1 MRMTWRLVTGP
12 ILQHP
17 GRSLLCVLAIAM
29 GVALGFAVQLI
40 NGSAIGEFT
49 RAAQTLAG
57 KADLT
62 IRGARSGFDEA
73 VYADLA
79 QRVGVALASPALE
92 VDAKLPGR
100 DEPLRTIGL
109 DVFRA
114 GRLQPALFVEGANL
128 LDSLRADTV
137 FLSPAAMEWL
147 GIRQG
152 DSLTVQSGLAQH
164 TLRVAGTLT
173 TDDTLGRVA
182 VMDIAAAQA
191 LFDRVGRISRVDL
204 RLAAGVD
211 TDRFIA
217 TLDLPPGM
225 TAERPRDA
233 GSATDRMTRAYRVN
247 LDVLALVA
255 LFTGGLLVFSTQA
268 LSVAQRRAQI
278 ALLRVLGHTRSQIAG
293 LLIAEGLILGV
304 VGAVLGLAGGL
315 ALARI
320 AMEIVGADLGAG
332 YFQGVAPHLRVN
344 PTAALT
350 FGLLGLAAAL
360 GGSLGPALEA
370 ARAAP
375 AVALKSG
382 DDQRAFAA
390 LRLPWTGIACLVAG
404 AIAANLP
411 PIDDLP
417 VFGYL
422 AIAALLMGTILA
434 LPALT
439 AFLLARIPRAR
450 HLAVTLAIE
459 QLRARPAQAALSL
472 AAIVAAVSLA
482 VSMAVM
488 VSSFRTSVDAWLE
501 GILPADLYLRASSGG
516 DSAFFTEADQS
527 RIHAVPGI
535 ARLEFLRWQQV
546 LLDPA
551 RPRVT
556 LLARD
561 AVDADAERRLPL
573 VGAIATTN
581 GSLPRAWLSE
591 PAAAL
596 YGSAPGRRI
605 AIPLNGRMHEFI
617 VAGIWRDYAR
627 QNGAVLIDRATYI
640 ALSDDHSANDA
651 GIWLAP
657 GAATADVMQ
666 AIETRF
672 GAEAIEFATPGEIR
686 ALSLSIFDRTFTVT
700 YALEAAAILIGLVGL
715 SSAIGSQVLARR
727 REFGMLRHIGVT
739 RGQIAR
745 MLATEGFIVAAVG
758 LIIGGVLGFAM
769 SFILIHVVN
778 RQSFHW
784 GMQMHVPLAGLAL
797 FFVVMLALATVTAR
811 LAGRQAMTGDAV
823 RAVKEDW

>member
-1 MRMTWRLVTGP
+1 MTGRLLIGP

-17 GRSLLCVLAIAM
+17 GRSLLCVVAIAL

-40 NGSAIGEFT
+40 NGSAISEFT

-57 KADLT
+57 KADVT
-62 IRGARSGFDEA
+62 VRGPRQGFDESIY
-73 VYADLA
+73 VDLA
-79 QRVGVALASPALE
+79 RRDGVALASPALE

-100 DEPLRTIGL
+100 EEPLRVIGL

-114 GRLQPALFVEGANL
+114 GRLQPALFAEGADL

-137 FLSPAAMEWL
+137 FLSPAAMGWL
-147 GIRQG
+147 GVKPG
-152 DSLTVQSGLAQH
+152 DTLTVQSGLARH
-164 TLRVAGTLT
+164 GLHVAGALT
-173 TDDTLGRVA
+173 GEASLGRVA
-182 VMDIAAAQA
+182 VMDIGAAQT
-191 LFDRVGRISRVDL
+191 LFDRIGRVSRVDL
-204 RLAAGVD
+204 RLASGVD
-211 TDRFIA
+211 VERFVA
-217 TLDLPPGM
+217 ALDLAPGL

-233 GSATDRMTRAYRVN
+233 GTATDRMTRAYRVN

-278 ALLRVLGHTRSQIAG
+278 ALLRVLGCTRGQIAG
-293 LLIAEGLILGV
+293 LLLAEGLLLGI
-304 VGAVLGLAGGL
+304 VGAALGLAGGL

-332 YFQGVAPHLRVN
+332 YFRGIAPVLRVS
-344 PTAALT
+344 PVAALT
-350 FGLLGLAAAL
+350 FGGLGVVAAVV
-360 GGSLGPALEA
+360 GSLGPALEA

-375 AVALKSG
+375 AAALKSG

-390 LRLPWTGIACLVAG
+390 LRPPWIGIACLGAG
-404 AIAANLP
+404 AAASALP
-411 PIDDLP
+411 PVDDLP

-422 AIAALLMGTILA
+422 AIAALLMGTILS

-439 AFLLARIPRAR
+439 AFALARIPTAQRIPVA
-450 HLAVTLAIE
+450 LAIE

-472 AAIVAAVSLA
+472 AAIVAAVGLS

-501 GILPADLYLRASSGG
+501 AVLPADLYLRSSSGG
-516 DSAFFTEADQS
+516 DSAFFTESDQA
-527 RIHAVPGI
+527 RIRDVPGI
-535 ARLEFLRWQQV
+535 ARIEFLRWQQV
-546 LLDPA
+546 LLDPQ

-561 AVDADAERRLPL
+561 GVDLDAERRLPL
-573 VGAIATTN
+573 IGPIASTDP
-581 GSLPRAWLSE
+581 SLPRAWLSE
-591 PAAAL
+591 QTAAI
-596 YGSAPGRRI
+596 YGFAPGQRI
-605 AIPLNGRMHEFI
+605 AVPLNGRLHEFV

-627 QNGAVLIDRATYI
+627 QNGAVLIDRAIYT
-640 ALSDDHSANDA
+640 ALADDRSANDA
-651 GIWLAP
+651 GMWLTA
-657 GAATADVMQ
+657 GTTSADVQ
-666 AIETRF
+666 SAIEAVT
-672 GAEAIEFATPGEIR
+672 GKDAVEFATPGEIR
-686 ALSLSIFDRTFTVT
+686 AVSLSIFDRTFTVT
-700 YALEAAAILIGLVGL
+700 YALEAAAVLIGLVGL

-727 REFGMLRHIGVT
+727 REFGMLRHVGVL

-758 LIIGGVLGFAM
+758 LLIGVALGFAM
-769 SFILIHVVN
+769 SLVLIHVVN

-784 GMQMHVPLAGLAL
+784 GMQLHVPVAGLAL
-797 FFVVMLALATVTAR
+797 FIAVMLMLSTITAVF
-811 LAGRQAMTGDAV
+811 AGRQAMAGDAV

>member
-1 MRMTWRLVTGP
+1 
-12 ILQHP
+12 
-17 GRSLLCVLAIAM
+17 
-29 GVALGFAVQLI
+29 
-40 NGSAIGEFT
+40 
-49 RAAQTLAG
+49 
-57 KADLT
+57 
-62 IRGARSGFDEA
+62 
-73 VYADLA
+73 
-79 QRVGVALASPALE
+79 
-92 VDAKLPGR
+92 
-100 DEPLRTIGL
+100 
-109 DVFRA
+109 
-114 GRLQPALFVEGANL
+114 
-128 LDSLRADTV
+128 
-137 FLSPAAMEWL
+137 
-147 GIRQG
+147 
-152 DSLTVQSGLAQH
+152 
-164 TLRVAGTLT
+164 
-173 TDDTLGRVA
+173 
-182 VMDIAAAQA
+182 
-191 LFDRVGRISRVDL
+191 
-204 RLAAGVD
+204 
-211 TDRFIA
+211 
-217 TLDLPPGM
+217 M
-225 TAERPRDA
+225 TADRPRDA

-278 ALLRVLGHTRSQIAG
+278 ALLRVLGHTRRQIAG
-293 LLIAEGLILGV
+293 LLVAEGLILGI
-304 VGAVLGLAGGL
+304 VGAVLGLAGGM

-332 YFQGVAPHLRVN
+332 YFRGVAPNLEVS

-350 FGLLGLAAAL
+350 FGLLGLSAAL
-360 GGSLGPALEA
+360 AGSLGPALEA

-375 AVALKSG
+375 AAALKSG

-390 LRLPWTGIACLVAG
+390 LHLPWAGIACLAAG
-404 AIAANLP
+404 TIAANLP

-422 AIAALLMGTILA
+422 AIAALLMGTILS

-439 AFLLARIPRAR
+439 AFLLARIPPAR
-450 HLAVTLAIE
+450 HLPITLAVE

-501 GILPADLYLRASSGG
+501 AVLPADLYLRASSGG
-516 DSAFFTEADQS
+516 DSAFFTEPDQS
-527 RIHAVPGI
+527 RVRAMPGI
-535 ARLEFLRWQQV
+535 ARMEFLRWQQV

-561 AVDADAERRLPL
+561 GVDSDAERRLPL
-573 VGAIATTN
+573 VGPIAATD
-581 GSLPRAWLSE
+581 GSTPRAWLSE
-591 PAAAL
+591 PAATL
-596 YGSAPGRRI
+596 YDSAPGKRI
-605 AIPLNGRMHEFI
+605 EIPLNGRMHEFI

-640 ALSDDHSANDA
+640 ALSEDRSANDA

-657 GAATADVMQ
+657 GATTAGITQ
-666 AIETRF
+666 AIEATF
-672 GAEAIEFATPGEIR
+672 GTEAIEFATPGEIR

-715 SSAIGSQVLARR
+715 SSAIGSQVLSRR

-745 MLATEGFIVAAVG
+745 MLATEGFVVAAVG
-758 LIIGGVLGFAM
+758 LFIGGVLGFAM

-811 LAGRQAMTGDAV
+811 LAGRQAMAGDAV

>member
-1 MRMTWRLVTGP
+1 MRMNWRLATGP
-12 ILQHP
+12 LLQHP

-62 IRGARSGFDEA
+62 VRGARNGFDEA
-73 VYADLA
+73 VYANLA
-79 QRVGVALASPALE
+79 RRAGVALASPALE

-100 DEPLRTIGL
+100 DEPLRIVGL

-114 GRLQPALFVEGANL
+114 GRLQPALFAEGADL
-128 LDSLRADTV
+128 LDSLRADAV

-147 GIRQG
+147 DAKRG
-152 DSLTVQSGLAQH
+152 DSLAVQSGLTRHA
-164 TLRVAGTLT
+164 LRIAGTLT
-173 TDDTLGRVA
+173 ANDALGRVA

-191 LFDRVGRISRVDL
+191 LFDRLGRISRVDL

-278 ALLRVLGHTRSQIAG
+278 ALLRVLGHTRRQIAG
-293 LLIAEGLILGV
+293 LLIAEGLMLGI
-304 VGAVLGLAGGL
+304 VGAALGLAGGL

-320 AMEIVGADLGAG
+320 AMQIVGADLGAG
-332 YFQGVAPHLRVN
+332 YFRGVAPNLEVS

-350 FGLLGLAAAL
+350 FGLLGMAAAL
-360 GGSLGPALEA
+360 AGSLGPALEA

-375 AVALKSG
+375 ATALKSG
-382 DDQRAFAA
+382 DDQRAFSA
-390 LRLPWTGIACLVAG
+390 LRLPWTGIACLAAGVA
-404 AIAANLP
+404 AANLP

-422 AIAALLMGTILA
+422 AIAALLMGTILS
-434 LPALT
+434 LPAFT
-439 AFLLARIPRAR
+439 VFLLARIPRSR

-482 VSMAVM
+482 VAMAVM
-488 VSSFRTSVDAWLE
+488 VSSFRTSVDTWLE
-501 GILPADLYLRASSGG
+501 AVLPADLYLRSSSGG
-516 DSAFFTEADQS
+516 DSAFFTAADQS
-527 RIHAVPGI
+527 RIRAVPGI

-561 AVDADAERRLPL
+561 GVEADAERRLPL
-573 VGAIATTN
+573 VGAIAATD

-596 YGSAPGRRI
+596 HDSAPGKRI

-627 QNGAVLIDRATYI
+627 QNGAVLIDRAIYV
-640 ALSDDHSANDA
+640 ALSGDRNANDA
-651 GIWLAP
+651 GIWLAH
-657 GAATADVMQ
+657 GAAAADVKQ
-666 AIETRF
+666 AIEAGV

-715 SSAIGSQVLARR
+715 SSAIASQVLARR

-739 RGQIAR
+739 RSQIAR
-745 MLATEGFIVAAVG
+745 MLATEGFVAAAVG
-758 LIIGGVLGFAM
+758 LIIGVGLGFAM
-769 SFILIHVVN
+769 SLILIHVVN

-784 GMQMHVPLAGLAL
+784 GMQMHVPFAGLAL
-797 FFVVMLALATVTAR
+797 FVAVMLVLATVTAR
-811 LAGRQAMTGDAV
+811 LAGRQAMAGDAV